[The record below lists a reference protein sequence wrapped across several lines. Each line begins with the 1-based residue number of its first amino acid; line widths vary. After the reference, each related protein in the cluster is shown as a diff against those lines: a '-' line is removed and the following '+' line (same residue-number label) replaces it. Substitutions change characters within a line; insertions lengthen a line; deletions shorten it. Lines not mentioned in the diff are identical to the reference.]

1 MRDPS
6 RSTVAVERGQRGQ
19 DAVVVRE
26 VAEGAVGPRE
36 ARGPVGIRLAAR
48 SGWSET
54 FRSMTMAVDG
64 GLAGTARRGTN
75 AGSAG
80 SLRVSEESSASWRPE
95 LPLVVHEYTAAWERG
110 EAPEIERYLARLAP
124 EDVQGAVDLIYRA
137 YCLAEADGR
146 AVDLESFVDRFPR
159 YAEPLRRLLR
169 LHGACSP
176 SLIGRLFGPA
186 PRSAGGGAEA
196 PALPEAGDS
205 IGPYVLRRELG
216 RGSFARVFLAEQA
229 DLENRLVVV
238 KIATRLTREPWLLA
252 RARHTHIVEIVSHA
266 VVDDAFQLICMPF
279 WGGATLAEVL
289 AARAR
294 SRGQRTA
301 EGRGGWQGVRPETGA
316 ELLAALDE
324 VAAPEY
330 PSVHPSRPAR
340 EVIAPLRYDRAA
352 AWVVA
357 RLAEAL
363 DHAAGREVIH
373 GDVKPSNILL
383 SADGS
388 PMLLDFNLARD
399 EAPEDASPGRG
410 GEAGG
415 TLAYMAPE
423 RLRAIATACEGRSA
437 AFESAGPSANPAEP
451 AGMPCGDR
459 AAHVADLYSLGIVL
473 LETLCGRPATEAA
486 IPAPWAGDDDM
497 TVRPARLGSAARAYA
512 AARSRS
518 AAALIGDVEAASG
531 RPIAPALRSILGR
544 CLDPDPDRRYRRA
557 IELAEDLDRWRTDR
571 PMAYAAEPF
580 WGQTVPRALRVRRR
594 PLIAASVALLAV
606 GLSVAALLL
615 LGSNRLLQKDSETMA
630 RDSVARRWDDPDGG
644 AFLRFQRTPGMPV
657 REPDDPR
664 ELSVA
669 RRVLVDYRILDP
681 GDSPARGDWRQG
693 DGVRYLPPSER
704 EDLELWLMERAYRY
718 ARLLEERP
726 DSPDSWRKA
735 IAILERVGEDRPI
748 RAFNPMRRRLAARL
762 NRAADTISSG
772 TAKTAVGPR
781 GTTQLAVSSNP
792 GRDAWVARV
801 TGQEA
806 RATKSTPDWLEE
818 HMLGF
823 AAEGE
828 PESEA
833 EAEAETVGPGT
844 ATGSEASR
852 PAYDRRAALERALG
866 HYDRVIASRPG
877 SFWGHYRA
885 AAACFGLGRTAQA
898 VDHLHRC
905 LDARPGNSVV
915 RMTLASC
922 LVDLKRPADGLAYCD
937 QALTLAP
944 AHAELY
950 RTRAFARAAS
960 GQVGGLEDDIRSYE
974 MFSRVLPQTF
984 WSGAGLHPFG
994 GGDADGGTSRITDP
1008 LGRWIDPPRTDGRRV
1023 APAAD
1028 PVEVAVRSALADSLF
1043 KAQLVRL
1050 AASELDK
1057 ILVIDPGHADTRI
1070 KRAHVAIQQGRFDD
1084 ARNELAAVRDDPGGV
1099 DQLRSAPDARSH
1111 LFAITYRY
1119 LLAGR
1124 SDEAREV
1131 AEFARDMAIEVDRD
1145 VGQAHFNLARV
1156 YAVLAASDPGRARD
1170 AANQLFLAFVAH
1182 PDFRSWY
1189 RDDRRWFD
1197 PVRVPIEAELARMEN
1212 PDGLR
1217 SRLLARRAEAP
1228 GR

>member
-1 MRDPS
+1 MSYPS
-6 RSTVAVERGQRGQ
+6 QSTAAVERAQRGQ
-19 DAVVVRE
+19 DAVVLRE
-26 VAEGAVGPRE
+26 VAVGAVGPGE
-36 ARGPVGIRLAAR
+36 ARGAVGASGMRPAAR

-54 FRSMTMAVDG
+54 CRSTAMAIDG
-64 GLAGTARRGTN
+64 GLAGRARRGPDSGSW
-75 AGSAG
+75 GSAG
-80 SLRVSEESSASWRPE
+80 LLGAAASWRPE
-95 LPLVVHEYTAAWERG
+95 LPPVVHEFTAAWERG
-110 EAPEIERYLARLAP
+110 DSPEIGRYLDRIDP
-124 EDVQGAVDLIYRA
+124 GDVQGAVDLIYRA

-146 AVDLESFVDRFPR
+146 AVAPEAFVDRFPR
-159 YAEPLRRLLR
+159 YGEPLRRLLR

-176 SLIGRLFGPA
+176 SLIGRLFGPT
-186 PRSAGGGAEA
+186 PVSAGAGAEP
-196 PALPEAGDS
+196 PALPRAGDS

-216 RGSFARVFLAEQA
+216 HGSFARVFLAEQA
-229 DLENRLVVV
+229 DLEDRLVVV
-238 KIATRLTREPWLLA
+238 KVATRLTREPWLLA
-252 RARHTHIVEIVSHA
+252 RARHAHIVEIVSHA

-279 WGGATLAEVL
+279 WGGATLADVL
-289 AARAR
+289 NARGR
-294 SRGQRTA
+294 SRGQRPA
-301 EGRGGWQGVRPETGA
+301 EARGGWRRVRPETGA
-316 ELLAALDE
+316 DLLAALDE

-330 PSVHPSRPAR
+330 PSVHPARPAR

-388 PMLLDFNLARD
+388 PMLLDFNLARE
-399 EAPEDASPGRG
+399 EAPGDAAAGRG
-410 GEAGG
+410 GDAGG

-423 RLRAIATACEGRSA
+423 RLRAIAMACEVRPATSEA
-437 AFESAGPSANPAEP
+437 AGPPTGPADAPP
-451 AGMPCGDR
+451 AGR

-486 IPAPWAGDDDM
+486 IPAPRDGDDGT

-512 AARSRS
+512 AARSRP

-571 PMAYAAEPF
+571 PFAYADEPF

-594 PLIAASVALLAV
+594 PLVAASVALMAV

-615 LGSNRLLQKDSETMA
+615 LGSNRLLQKDFQTMA
-630 RDSVARRWDDPDGG
+630 RGSVARRWDDPDGG
-644 AFLRFQRTPGMPV
+644 AFLRFQRYPGMPA

-669 RRVLVDYRILDP
+669 RRVLVDYHILDP

-735 IAILERVGEDRPI
+735 VAILERVGQDRPI
-748 RAFNPMRRRLAARL
+748 RAFDPMRQRLAARL

-781 GTTQLAVSSNP
+781 GTSQLAVSSDP
-792 GRDAWVARV
+792 GRDARVARV

-806 RATKSTPDWLEE
+806 RATKSTPAWLDE

-828 PESEA
+828 PEPEPVRGG
-833 EAEAETVGPGT
+833 TTTDPGT
-844 ATGSEASR
+844 SGMAF
-852 PAYDRRAALERALG
+852 DRRATLKRALG
-866 HYDRVIASRPG
+866 HYRRVTALRPD
-877 SFWGHYRA
+877 SFWAHYRA
-885 AAACFGLGRTAQA
+885 AAACFGLGRTAEA

-922 LVDLKRPADGLAYCD
+922 LVDLQRPADGLAFCD

-960 GQVGGLEDDIRSYE
+960 GQVGGLEEDIRSYE
-974 MFSRVLPQTF
+974 MFSRVLPQASWTD
-984 WSGAGLHPFG
+984 GGLHPFG
-994 GGDADGGTSRITDP
+994 DDAGGGTSRIADAV
-1008 LGRWIDPPRTDGRRV
+1008 GRWIDPPRAGGRRV

-1028 PVEVAVRSALADSLF
+1028 PGEVAVRSALADSLF

-1057 ILVIDPGHADTRI
+1057 ILVIDPVHADARI
-1070 KRAHVAIQQGRFDD
+1070 KRAHLAVQEGRFDD
-1084 ARNELAAVRDDPGGV
+1084 ARNELAAVRDDPGV
-1099 DQLRSAPDARSH
+1099 EDQLRAAPDALSH
-1111 LFAITYRY
+1111 LFVITYRD

-1124 SDEAREV
+1124 NGEAREA
-1131 AEFARDMAIEVDRD
+1131 AEFARDMAIALRRD
-1145 VGQAHFNLARV
+1145 VGRAHFNLARV
-1156 YAVLAASDPGRARD
+1156 YAVLAASEPGLARD
-1170 AANQLFLAFVAH
+1170 AAAQLLRAFVAH
-1182 PDFRSWY
+1182 PDYRGWY

-1197 PVRVPIEAELARMEN
+1197 PVRVSIESELARMEN
-1212 PDGLR
+1212 PDELR
-1217 SRLLARRAEAP
+1217 GRLLTRRAEAS